1 MRRPT
6 TLRLPLALAALGLCG
21 CQARISGAPADLA
34 TDAGRAPTDS
44 AAPSDGPAVV
54 QLGPWSTPSKIS
66 VASGAPSEEDVSLSS
81 NTLELFFAIDPTDAS
96 DTTGKHLF
104 YSSRATVTGDWSDPV
119 KLPFDSAVASD
130 ETPRL
135 SSDDKTLY
143 FASAR
148 AGNGNLDIFKAVRS
162 APGRFDWGKADPVPV
177 STTTLNEKWF
187 APCQDG
193 HYIMAQS
200 AGNDPPDLVE
210 GVVGGADPIGVD
222 ALNSMASE
230 TGAFLTADCLT
241 VYFASTRS
249 NTSRL
254 YRAQRNSLTSPWSQP
269 ARVTDFAVT
278 GGNQEDPWISP
289 DGKTFA
295 FVSDAAAAG
304 NKDIYLSTRNVILG
318 AR

>member
-6 TLRLPLALAALGLCG
+6 TTLGLSLALAAVGLGG

-34 TDAGRAPTDS
+34 TDAGGTTSDS
-44 AAPSDGPAVV
+44 ALPSDGPGVV
-54 QLGPWSTPSKIS
+54 QLGPWSMPAKVS
-66 VASGAPSEEDVSLSS
+66 VASGAPSEEDASLSS
-81 NTLELFFAIDPTDAS
+81 NTLEMFFAIDPTDPN

-104 YSSRATVTGDWSDPV
+104 YSSRATVNDPWSDPAG
-119 KLPFDSAVASD
+119 LPFDDPSFSN

-135 SSDDKTLY
+135 SADDKTLY

-148 AGNGNLDIFKAVRS
+148 AGKGNLDIFKVARS
-162 APGRFDWGKADPVPV
+162 APGSLDWGKVDLVSV

-193 HYIMAQS
+193 HYLMAQS
-200 AGNDPPDLVE
+200 NGSAEPDLVE
-210 GVVGGADPIGVD
+210 GVVGGAAAPAD

-241 VYFASTRS
+241 AYFASTRS
-249 NTSRL
+249 STSRL
-254 YRAQRNSLTSPWSQP
+254 YRAQRNSLTSPWSAP
-269 ARVTDFAVT
+269 ARVTDFAAI

-289 DGKTFA
+289 DGKTFV
-295 FVSDAAAAG
+295 FVSDATTAG
-304 NKDIYLSTRNVILG
+304 NKDVYLSTRNTILG